1 MLRTIDLKKT
11 KKLILLILDGWGIS
25 KDPAKSAIDKA
36 NTPCY
41 DSLIKQYPNAQLL
54 THGKS
59 VGLPDGQMGNSE
71 VGHMN
76 IGAGRIVF
84 QELAKINND
93 IKNGFF
99 KKNKS
104 LNKCIDQAILNKK
117 NIHLIGLASDGG
129 VHSHISH
136 LKELIDIIESKK
148 AKNTFIHAFTDG
160 RDVDPMSGLK
170 HIKSILDFIENTS
183 FELASICGRY
193 YSMDRDKRWDRV
205 KKAYDL
211 LVNGKGFVS
220 NDPLKSIQESYNNG
234 ITDEFI
240 SPIVIAKNNKP
251 VTKIKDGDLVL
262 FYNFRTDRG
271 RQLTEV
277 LSQYDLIEFG
287 MKKLDLNYL
296 TMTNYNNDYNN
307 ISVIYENENLKD
319 TLGEVLSV
327 NSKNQIRIAET
338 EKYPHVTFFFNGGKE
353 EKFINEKRIM
363 CESPKVATYDL
374 KPEMSALNITNSII
388 PEIQNKS
395 ADFICLNFANP
406 DMVGHTGD
414 FKAAI
419 KACEAVDDC
428 TSAIIKEC
436 LKNDYSIILIAD
448 HGNSDVMINDDG
460 TPNTAHTTNPVPII
474 IIDDDVEKVND
485 GVLAD
490 IAPTILNILDLKKP
504 KLMTGN
510 TLI

>member
-1 MLRTIDLKKT
+1 MVIF
-11 KKLILLILDGWGIS
+11 KLTEMIEYWKQDNFMNDTEYNLL
-25 KDPAKSAIDKA
+25 
-36 NTPCY
+36 
-41 DSLIKQYPNAQLL
+41 Q
-54 THGKS
+54 
-59 VGLPDGQMGNSE
+59 
-71 VGHMN
+71 
-76 IGAGRIVF
+76 
-84 QELAKINND
+84 QELKGSLKD
-93 IKNGFF
+93 I
-99 KKNKS
+99 S
-104 LNKCIDQAILNKK
+104 LHPKT
-117 NIHLIGLASDGG
+117 
-129 VHSHISH
+129 
-136 LKELIDIIESKK
+136 KELIDIIESKK

-170 HIKSILDFIENTS
+170 HIKSILDFIENSS

-240 SPIVIAKNNKP
+240 SPIAIAKNNKP
-251 VTKIKDGDLVL
+251 VAKIKDGDLVL

-307 ISVIYENENLKD
+307 ISVIYENKNLKD

-374 KPEMSALNITNSII
+374 KPEMSALSITNSII

-428 TSAIIKEC
+428 TSTIIKEC

>member
-93 IKNGFF
+93 IKNGYL

-148 AKNTFIHAFTDG
+148 AENTFIHAFTDG

-220 NDPLKSIQESYNNG
+220 NDPLK
-234 ITDEFI
+234 
-240 SPIVIAKNNKP
+240 
-251 VTKIKDGDLVL
+251 
-262 FYNFRTDRG
+262 
-271 RQLTEV
+271 
-277 LSQYDLIEFG
+277 
-287 MKKLDLNYL
+287 
-296 TMTNYNNDYNN
+296 
-307 ISVIYENENLKD
+307 
-319 TLGEVLSV
+319 
-327 NSKNQIRIAET
+327 
-338 EKYPHVTFFFNGGKE
+338 
-353 EKFINEKRIM
+353 
-363 CESPKVATYDL
+363 
-374 KPEMSALNITNSII
+374 
-388 PEIQNKS
+388 
-395 ADFICLNFANP
+395 
-406 DMVGHTGD
+406 
-414 FKAAI
+414 
-419 KACEAVDDC
+419 
-428 TSAIIKEC
+428 
-436 LKNDYSIILIAD
+436 
-448 HGNSDVMINDDG
+448 
-460 TPNTAHTTNPVPII
+460 
-474 IIDDDVEKVND
+474 
-485 GVLAD
+485 
-490 IAPTILNILDLKKP
+490 
-504 KLMTGN
+504 
-510 TLI
+510 